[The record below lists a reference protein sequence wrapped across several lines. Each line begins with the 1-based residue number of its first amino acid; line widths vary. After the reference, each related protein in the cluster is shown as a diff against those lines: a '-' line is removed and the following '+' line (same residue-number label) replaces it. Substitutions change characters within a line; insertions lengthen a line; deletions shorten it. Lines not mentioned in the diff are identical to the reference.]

1 MFEAVSALT
10 EKRVWRAFDAK
21 TLPWT
26 WSVAPRP
33 ELVPTPTGPPM
44 EYVPLQRI
52 KNASFDDERAGS
64 VRLELDPVESRFLIV
79 IELVL
84 E

>member
-1 MFEAVSALT
+1 
-10 EKRVWRAFDAK
+10 
-21 TLPWT
+21 
-26 WSVAPRP
+26 
-33 ELVPTPTGPPM
+33 
-44 EYVPLQRI
+44 VPLQRI

-79 IELVL
+79 VEFVL